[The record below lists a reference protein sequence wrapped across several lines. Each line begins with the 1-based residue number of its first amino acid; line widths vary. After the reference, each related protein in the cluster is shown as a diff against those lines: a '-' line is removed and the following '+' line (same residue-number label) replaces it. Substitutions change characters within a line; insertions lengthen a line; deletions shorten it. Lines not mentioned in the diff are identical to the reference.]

1 MKIFGVSVKKI
12 PFYDDSHEKKL
23 RLNSRSWKETFRTV
37 AVLVVLLCSVCLDT
51 AIQYMADAF
60 FTQQVLSDEGRA
72 KQFASRPVFDVFL
85 WLFAKKPFG
94 LRIPKWF
101 CDGSIVVLM
110 GLVFVM
116 TVLKNPNKKRV
127 PFQGLTTLRRFFFIQ
142 SIAYIVHFCTIPF
155 TLIPALNEECY
166 ARKLPSS
173 QLETF
178 WMFVKLAAGQGLPCI
193 DNSFSVTVTLT
204 ANLAFFLLAYSRNV
218 WIKWWGL
225 AHASLTLLALSLCHY
240 HYSISISLGLVASVF
255 TFGTYHLLLLVFC
268 QSQIFLGV
276 TDDAS
281 MGFNLF
287 FLNGVFCRS
296 ATKCIQWVD
305 GLDLREMQPFVAD
318 METEE
323 RERNS
328 SLLKSAKQSI
338 P

>member
-12 PFYDDSHEKKL
+12 PFYDDTHERML
-23 RLNSRSWKETFRTV
+23 RLNSRAWKETFRTC
-37 AVLVVLLCSVCLDT
+37 AVLSVLLCSVCLDT
-51 AIQYMADAF
+51 GIQYMADAF
-60 FTQQVLSDEGRA
+60 FTQQVLFNEERS
-72 KQFASRPVFDVFL
+72 KKFASRPVFDVFL
-85 WLFAKKPFG
+85 WMFLPFEPRW
-94 LRIPKWF
+94 RIPKWF
-101 CDGSIVVLM
+101 CDSSILALM
-110 GLVFVM
+110 LLVFVM
-116 TVLKNPNKKRV
+116 TVLKNPNQ
-127 PFQGLTTLRRFFFIQ
+127 PFQGLTTLRRFCFIQ

-166 ARKLPSS
+166 ARQLPSS

-178 WMFVKLAAGQGLPCI
+178 WMFVKLAAGQSLPCI

-204 ANLAFFLLAYSRNV
+204 ANLAFFLLAYCGNF

-225 AHASLTLLALSLCHY
+225 VHAGLTLLALSLCHY

-268 QSQIFLGV
+268 QSKIFLGV

-287 FLNGVFCRS
+287 FLNGMFCRN
-296 ATKCIQWVD
+296 ATKCIEWVD

-318 METEE
+318 LETETNE
-323 RERNS
+323 RDV
-328 SLLKSAKQSI
+328 SLLKSAKLSM